1 MIIKFS
7 KTFKKQY
14 EKIPKEIREVF
25 KEKMTIFLENE
36 FSAILRNH
44 KLHGEY
50 SDFRSI
56 NITGDYRLVYKKE
69 SETVILLIA
78 IGTHA
83 KLYK

>member
-14 EKIPKEIREVF
+14 EKIPKEVREVF

-36 FSAILRNH
+36 FNEILRNH

-50 SDFRSI
+50 LDFWNI
-56 NITGDYRLVYKKE
+56 NIAGDYRLVYKKE
-69 SETVILLIA
+69 LETVILLIA
-78 IGTHA
+78 IETHV